1 MDLSTLDFAQARTK
15 HILFKT
21 QLRAILYHGQE
32 DQQQVS
38 LHTACALGQWIYGGA
53 LAAYSQIPEVIEL
66 EKVHREVHTA
76 AAHLIDLYRQGRV
89 EEARAGFTSVEIL
102 AADLIMWL
110 SVVENKISP
119 AHTAADLAHMSERLT
134 ISYEELEQLRKIL
147 YDLDERIREETA
159 HTLRARQTA
168 LVNEYKFQHSLMQA
182 PIGMVILR
190 GRTLVIEMV
199 NDTYLNIIDRVRGEV
214 ENRPLMDVL
223 PEVKDAVQPLMDNVL
238 DTGRPFHGNEF
249 EVQLRRHGKTEKAY
263 FNFVYQPLRDG
274 DEVTGIMAVANDVTN
289 LVKAKHVL
297 QQSETQFRNMVT
309 QSPIAMTIFRG
320 ADWVIDL
327 ANETLLNN
335 IWRRTA
341 SEVMGKR
348 LLDAFPELQGQKF
361 PELLRTVW
369 ETGTIYRES
378 EAMAYVDSH
387 DGRKK
392 YYLDFEYAPL
402 RELNGAVSAI
412 MVTVNDVTG
421 KVEAREKIEAAEQR
435 LRLAVEATDM
445 GTFDWDLEHQEFYSS
460 PRLLEIF
467 GFPAEAFI
475 THQQLIAA
483 LHPSDLPIRDR
494 AIRASFTTG
503 GLSYEARIVWPD
515 SSVHWIRVHGKIVH
529 DKENKPLRMYGTAI
543 DITQQRTFTEA
554 LEIKV
559 KERTAELEKT
569 NNALQ
574 KSNEELAQFAFVA
587 SHDLQEPLRKIQ
599 TFASRIQA
607 TETALTDRGKDYF
620 RRMQQASMQMQQ
632 LIADVLSYSRMNAT
646 EQHVEALALGVLL
659 AKVQE
664 HLSERIEEVG
674 ATIEAGVLPVLKV
687 IPYQFEQLLS
697 NILSNALKYIRPGV
711 PPRIV
716 ITADTVPGK
725 AIDPLASEEVYHRIV
740 IADNGIGFEPQYS
753 ERIFQVFQRLHS
765 KNEYEGTGIG
775 LAICKKIIDNHHGF
789 ITAAGE
795 PGKGAAFTL
804 YLPA

>member
-66 EKVHREVHTA
+66 EKVHREIHIA
-76 AAHLIDLYRQGRV
+76 AAHLIDLYQQGRV
-89 EEARAGFTSVEIL
+89 EEARAGFTSVEIM
-102 AADLIMWL
+102 AASLIMLL
-110 SVVENKISP
+110 SVVENKIGP
-119 AHTAADLAHMSERLT
+119 APAGAGVARVSERLT
-134 ISYEELEQLRKIL
+134 ISYEELQQLGKIL
-147 YDLDERIREETA
+147 HDLDERIREETA
-159 HTLRARQTA
+159 QTLRARQTA

-182 PIGMVILR
+182 PIGMVVLR
-190 GRTLVIEMV
+190 GRTFTIEMV
-199 NDTYLNIIDRVRGEV
+199 NDTYLNIIDRARGEV
-214 ENRPLMDVL
+214 ADRPLLDVL
-223 PEVKDAVQPLMDNVL
+223 PEVREVVQPLLDNVM

-249 EVQLRRHGKTEKAY
+249 EIWLRRHGKTEKAY

-274 DEVTGIMAVANDVTN
+274 DEVTGIMVVANEVTN

-327 ANETLLNN
+327 ANETMLNN
-335 IWRRTA
+335 IWRRTLP
-341 SEVMGKR
+341 EVMGKR

-361 PELLRTVW
+361 PDLLRTVW
-369 ETGTIYRES
+369 ETGRVYRES

-387 DGRKK
+387 DGRRK

-402 RELNGAVSAI
+402 RELDGAVSSI
-412 MVTVNDVTG
+412 MVTVNDVTE

-435 LRLAVEATDM
+435 LRLAIEATDM
-445 GTFDWDLEHQEFYSS
+445 GTFDWDLENQEFYSS
-460 PRLLEIF
+460 PRLVEIF
-467 GFPAEAFI
+467 GFRAQDVV

-483 LHPSDLPIRDR
+483 LHPRDLPIREK
-494 AIRASFTTG
+494 AVRASFATG
-503 GLSYEARIVWPD
+503 GLTYEARIIWPD
-515 SSVHWIRVHGKIVH
+515 SSIHWIRVHGKIVH
-529 DKENKPLRMYGTAI
+529 SVDNKPMRMYGTVI
-543 DITQQRTFTEA
+543 DITQQKTFTKA

-599 TFASRIQA
+599 TFATRIQA
-607 TETALTDRGKDYF
+607 TETELTDRGKDYF
-620 RRMQQASMQMQQ
+620 KRMQQASMQMQQ
-632 LIADVLSYSRMNAT
+632 LIADVLSYSRMNAL
-646 EQHVEALALGVLL
+646 EQHVEPLALGMLL
-659 AKVQE
+659 TKVQE
-664 HLSERIEEVG
+664 YLSERIEEVG
-674 ATIEAGVLPVLKV
+674 ATIEAGELPVLKV

-697 NILSNALKYIRPGV
+697 NILSNALKYIKPGV
-711 PPRIV
+711 PPRMV
-716 ITADTVPGK
+716 ITADTVQGK
-725 AIDPLASEEVYHRIV
+725 TIDRVGVEGIYHRIR

-753 ERIFQVFQRLHS
+753 ERIFQVFQRLHG

-775 LAICKKIIDNHHGF
+775 LAICKKIMDNHHGF

-795 PGKGAAFTL
+795 PGQGATFTL
-804 YLPA
+804 YLPL